1 MLQLEKRKGFSP
13 DVQRELAGIIKYARL
28 IRQCMQTD
36 PRDVEPATRFLQRYL
51 PAVEEIIS
59 KAQSLS
65 QQLAKHGTDQKVQK
79 QSLRI
84 LQALHSA
91 FRQKHAQRLEN
102 DETEFNTE
110 VSTLEKLLKTDGFL
124 WRNAAES

>member
-1 MLQLEKRKGFSP
+1 
-13 DVQRELAGIIKYARL
+13 
-28 IRQCMQTD
+28 MQTD